1 MSIMRGLSPAVVL
14 KVSSLT
20 QQAEDVLVSKYIN
33 RGLGREEDTVSI
45 MRGLSPAVVLKVCSS
60 TQQAED
66 VLVSKY
72 NSQELQITRVAILF
86 MINRL
91 FKCGYFTQNDQIA
104 ILTRM
109 LRFCQILLRVSFYN
123 ITK

>member
-14 KVSSLT
+14 KVWSWT

-45 MRGLSPAVVLKVCSS
+45 MRGLSSAVVLKVWSS

-72 NSQELQITRVAILF
+72 NRQELQIKRVPILF

-91 FKCGYFTQNDQIA
+91 FRCGYFTQNDQFSI
-104 ILTRM
+104 IPR
-109 LRFCQILLRVSFYN
+109 
-123 ITK
+123 